1 MPEKVIGFGWYIRRI
16 SNAMAREA
24 DRDMLAH
31 HLTMQQSHLLFCLY
45 DAPEYTWTLKEL
57 EGLFSCAQSTIAGL
71 VARMEKKGLV
81 RGYTD
86 AQDRRV
92 KHVQLTEAGIAMRQ
106 ACHEDIVKS
115 EARWVAILS
124 DEEREVFRICLEK
137 VYATIQED
145 AEDAPN
151 PMLIPPRP
159 TKGTSDGREG

>member
-16 SNAMAREA
+16 SNALAREA

-45 DAPEYTWTLKEL
+45 DAPEHTRTLKEL
-57 EGLFSCAQSTIAGL
+57 ESLFSCAQSTIAGL
-71 VARMEKKGLV
+71 VSRMEKKGLV
-81 RGYTD
+81 KGYTD

-92 KHVQLTEAGIAMRQ
+92 KHVQLTEEGIAMRQ

-115 EARWVAILS
+115 ETRWAAILS
-124 DEEREVFRICLEK
+124 EEERTIFRACLEK

-145 AEDAPN
+145 AEESQPS
-151 PMLIPPRP
+151 LLPPP
-159 TKGTSDGREG
+159 